1 MRRHSQG
8 VAVIALAAVAWTL
21 APTARAQDQS
31 PPAADTPTA
40 PGTDMPTTA
49 VPFPSPAAPPP
60 AAPAPAPAAP
70 PPAAVPAAPPA
81 PTGNPPATVLPKDET
96 QGVLGK
102 EVRSS
107 AGESMGQIINV
118 IVDKAGQP
126 RAAVIDFGGFLG
138 MGSRKIAVDWAAL
151 HFAPGQ
157 PPGPITLD
165 LTRNELKA
173 APEYKEGQPVVIL
186 SASGSTQPMSIDTP
200 EQPEH

>member
-8 VAVIALAAVAWTL
+8 VAVIALAAVAL
-21 APTARAQDQS
+21 GVAPAARAQDQS
-31 PPAADTPTA
+31 PS
-40 PGTDMPTTA
+40 TDMPTTA
-49 VPFPSPAAPPP
+49 VPSPPPEAPP
-60 AAPAPAPAAP
+60 AAA
-70 PPAAVPAAPPA
+70 PAAPPA
-81 PTGNPPATVLPKDET
+81 PASAPATPPPAPAGNPPATVLPKDET

-138 MGSRKIAVDWAAL
+138 MGSCKIAVDWAAL

-186 SASGSTQPMSIDTP
+186 SASGSTQPMPIDTP

>member
-1 MRRHSQG
+1 MRRHSRA
-8 VAVIALAAVAWTL
+8 VAVIALAAVAWSL
-21 APTARAQDQS
+21 APLARAQDQS

-49 VPFPSPAAPPP
+49 VPFPPPAAPPP

-70 PPAAVPAAPPA
+70 AAAPAAPPA
-81 PTGNPPATVLPKDET
+81 PAGNPPATVLPKDET

-186 SASGSTQPMSIDTP
+186 SASGGTQPMSIDTP